1 MCSSDFIS
9 MGEYWQVFKIK
20 AKVGSLDLFSCQY
33 KFVVAARNYVLGCLE
48 Y

>member
-1 MCSSDFIS
+1 

-33 KFVVAARNYVLGCLE
+33 KFVVAARNYVLG
-48 Y
+48 YFFFFFF